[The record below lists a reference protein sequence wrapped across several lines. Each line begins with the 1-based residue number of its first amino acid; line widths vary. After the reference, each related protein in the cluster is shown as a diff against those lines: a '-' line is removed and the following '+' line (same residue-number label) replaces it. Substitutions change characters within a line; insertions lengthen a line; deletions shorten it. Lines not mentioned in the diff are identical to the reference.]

1 MSFPGNSIPIA
12 IQHQMVS
19 PENILSRIMQT
30 GQYIIIYIHAK
41 EKERSGILEGTE
53 GKMGRT

>member
-1 MSFPGNSIPIA
+1 
-12 IQHQMVS
+12 MVS